1 MRRKKDP
8 RGDLIVGRAR
18 TQGLNVERMSQKAGI
33 SLSTMYKRIRLPG
46 TLTID
51 ELRNI
56 DKADEGVHEFGE
68 GDPEE
73 IRG

>member
-51 ELRNI
+51 ELQNI
-56 DKADEGVHEFGE
+56 DKAVHFTT
-68 GDPEE
+68 EE
-73 IRG
+73 LLLLVRNL

>member
-1 MRRKKDP
+1 MRHKKDP

-51 ELRNI
+51 ELQNI
-56 DKADEGVHEFGE
+56 DKAVHFTT
-68 GDPEE
+68 EE
-73 IRG
+73 LLLLVRNL

>member
-1 MRRKKDP
+1 MRRTKDP

-51 ELRNI
+51 ELQNI
-56 DKADEGVHEFGE
+56 DKAVHFTT
-68 GDPEE
+68 EE
-73 IRG
+73 ILLLVRNL

>member
-51 ELRNI
+51 ELQSI
-56 DKADEGVHEFGE
+56 DKAVHFTT
-68 GDPEE
+68 EE
-73 IRG
+73 ILLLVRNL

>member
-51 ELRNI
+51 ELQNI
-56 DKADEGVHEFGE
+56 DKAVHFTT
-68 GDPEE
+68 EE
-73 IRG
+73 LLLLIRNL

>member
-1 MRRKKDP
+1 MRHKKDP

-46 TLTID
+46 TLTVD
-51 ELRNI
+51 ELQNI
-56 DKADEGVHEFGE
+56 DAAVHFTA
-68 GDPEE
+68 EE
-73 IRG
+73 ILSLIRNT

>member
-8 RGDLIVGRAR
+8 RGDLIVGRAK

-51 ELRNI
+51 ELQNI
-56 DKADEGVHEFGE
+56 DKAVHFTT
-68 GDPEE
+68 EE
-73 IRG
+73 ILLLVRNL

>member
-51 ELRNI
+51 ELQNI
-56 DKADEGVHEFGE
+56 GKAVHFTT
-68 GDPEE
+68 EE
-73 IRG
+73 ILLLVRNL

>member
-1 MRRKKDP
+1 VRRKKDP

-18 TQGLNVERMSQKAGI
+18 TQGLNVERMSKKAGI

-51 ELRNI
+51 ELQNI
-56 DKADEGVHEFGE
+56 DKAVHFTT
-68 GDPEE
+68 EE
-73 IRG
+73 ILLLVRNL

>member
-1 MRRKKDP
+1 M
-8 RGDLIVGRAR
+8 IVGRAR

-51 ELRNI
+51 ELQNI
-56 DKADEGVHEFGE
+56 DKAVHFTT
-68 GDPEE
+68 EE
-73 IRG
+73 ILLLVRNL

>member
-1 MRRKKDP
+1 MRHKKDP

-46 TLTID
+46 TLTIA
-51 ELRNI
+51 ELQNI
-56 DKADEGVHEFGE
+56 DKAVHFTT
-68 GDPEE
+68 EE
-73 IRG
+73 ILLLVRNL

>member
-1 MRRKKDP
+1 MRHTKDP

-56 DKADEGVHEFGE
+56 DKAVHFTT
-68 GDPEE
+68 EE
-73 IRG
+73 ILLLVRNL

>member
-51 ELRNI
+51 ELQNI
-56 DKADEGVHEFGE
+56 DKAVHFTT
-68 GDPEE
+68 EE
-73 IRG
+73 ILLLVRNL

>member
-1 MRRKKDP
+1 MRHKKDP

-18 TQGLNVERMSQKAGI
+18 TQGLNVERMSKKAGI

-51 ELRNI
+51 ELQNI
-56 DKADEGVHEFGE
+56 DKAVHFTT
-68 GDPEE
+68 EE
-73 IRG
+73 ILLLVRNL

>member
-1 MRRKKDP
+1 MRHKKDP

-51 ELRNI
+51 ELQNI
-56 DKADEGVHEFGE
+56 DKAVHFTT
-68 GDPEE
+68 EE
-73 IRG
+73 ILLLVRNL